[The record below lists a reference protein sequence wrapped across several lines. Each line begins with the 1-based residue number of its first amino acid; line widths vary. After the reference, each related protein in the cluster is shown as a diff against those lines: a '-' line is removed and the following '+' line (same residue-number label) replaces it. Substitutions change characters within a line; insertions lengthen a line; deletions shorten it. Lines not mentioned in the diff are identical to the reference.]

1 VQGAEILP
9 LLPELSRA
17 GLRRVATPLRV
28 WWRSNWIYRRFLR
41 GPLADHI
48 VFHPWDALPRQLE
61 EADSLLRGR
70 FRFHGQTVDVP
81 DGVSI
86 FDLPPPSQAWYL
98 ALHSFNWLPALST
111 AGGENARK
119 LATNLIGQWVKRYNA
134 YSEPV
139 WLPHIMA
146 RRMSHIFSHGRLVVL
161 NSEMMWRSRLF
172 VSLREQSKMLERIAG
187 EAPDGL
193 PRLEAAAVLAL
204 SGLCLDDSPK
214 RREAGL
220 KRLQEE
226 IERQIL
232 PDGGHVSRSPQAL
245 LSAYRHVIMVMEAL
259 SAVNE
264 EPPHALRNAHDRMAP
279 MLRFFRH
286 ADGALALFNGGAE
299 GDPRMIAGLLA
310 RDDVRGQPFHHAR
323 HSAYQRLTAG
333 RTLVLLDCGLTP
345 PGPFSLEAHAGAGAF
360 ELSSGH
366 DRIIVNC
373 GAAGLSHQA
382 WSAALR
388 ATAAHS
394 TLTLSDTSSAHI
406 LAPGAARDL
415 LGPRLMGGPR
425 EPVSRRVETAQGWTV
440 EAMHD
445 AYVESFGL
453 RHERQITLSPQ
464 GLMVTGRDR
473 LVPVEA
479 RTAAERPA
487 GGRTFAVRFHV
498 HPDVRVSRLEGGGI
512 LLKLPGGE
520 GWRFRAGG
528 GQLDV
533 EESVYLGGPVVRRAE
548 QIVIAG
554 ALKDAPTEIA
564 WVFEQI
570 VA

>member
-1 VQGAEILP
+1 MQAQQLLP
-9 LLPELSRA
+9 LLPELTRA
-17 GLRRVATPLRV
+17 GIRRGTAPFQT
-28 WWRSNWIYRRFLR
+28 WWRRGWIYRRFLK
-41 GPLADHI
+41 GQLADHI
-48 VFHPWDALPRQLE
+48 VFHPWDALPRRLE
-61 EADSLLRGR
+61 DADSLLRGR
-70 FRFHGQTVDVP
+70 FRFHGQSVDVP
-81 DGVSI
+81 EGVSV
-86 FDLPPPSQAWYL
+86 FDLKPPNAAWHE
-98 ALHSFNWLPALST
+98 ALHSFAWLPALST
-111 AGGENARK
+111 AGGDPSRR
-119 LATNLIGQWVKRYNA
+119 LATNLIGQWIKRHGK
-134 YSEPV
+134 YSQAV
-139 WLPHIMA
+139 WAPHIMA
-146 RRMSHIFSHGRLVVL
+146 RRLAHVFSHGRLVIL

-172 VSLREQSKMLERIAG
+172 VSLREQCKMLERISM

-204 SGLCLDDSPK
+204 SGLCLDDS
-214 RREAGL
+214 R
-220 KRLQEE
+220 KRLETGLARLESE

-232 PDGGHVSRSPQAL
+232 ADGGHVSRSPEAL

-264 EPPHALRNAHDRMAP
+264 EPPHGLRNAHDRMAP

-310 RDDVRGQPFHHAR
+310 RDDIRGQPFHHAR

-333 RTLVLLDCGLTP
+333 RALCLLDCGKT
-345 PGPFSLEAHAGAGAF
+345 LEGAFAIGAHAGAGAF
-360 ELSSGH
+360 ELSSGN
-366 DRIIVNC
+366 DRIVVNC
-373 GAAGLSHQA
+373 GSGGLTHQA
-382 WSAALR
+382 WNAALR

-394 TLTLSDTSSAHI
+394 TLTLCDTSSAHI
-406 LAPGAARDL
+406 LPAGIARDL
-415 LGPRLMGGPR
+415 LGPRLMGGPK
-425 EPVSRRVETAQGWTV
+425 EPVSRRVETPQGWTA

-445 AYVESFGL
+445 AYAEQFGL
-453 RHERQITLSPQ
+453 RHERQITMSPQ

-473 LVPVEA
+473 LVPVD
-479 RTAAERPA
+479 ERGSA
-487 GGRTFAVRFHV
+487 GLNFAVRFHI

-528 GQLDV
+528 GNLEV
-533 EESVYLGGPVVRRAE
+533 EESVYLGGPTVRRAE
-548 QIVIAG
+548 QLVISG
-554 ALKDAPTEIA
+554 TTKDSPAEIA

>member
-1 VQGAEILP
+1 VQAQQLLP
-9 LLPELSRA
+9 FLPELIRS
-17 GLRRVATPLRV
+17 GLRRTATPLRV
-28 WWRSNWIYRRFLR
+28 WWRRNWFYRRFLK
-41 GPLADHI
+41 GALADHV
-48 VFHPWDALPRQLE
+48 VFHPWDAAPRRLE

-70 FRFHGQTVDVP
+70 FRFHGVSVDVP
-81 DGVSI
+81 EGVSV
-86 FDLPPPSQAWYL
+86 FDLRPPSPAWQM
-98 ALHSFNWLPALST
+98 ALHSFAWLPALSN
-111 AGGENARK
+111 AGGDNARK
-119 LATNLIGQWVKRYNA
+119 LATNLIGQWVKRHGA

-139 WLPHIMA
+139 WLPHITA
-146 RRMSHIFSHGRLVVL
+146 RRLAAIFTHGRLVIL

-172 VSLREQSKMLERIAG
+172 VSLREQSKMLERISR

-204 SGLCLDDSPK
+204 TGLCLDDSAK
-214 RREAGL
+214 RRDIGL
-220 KRLQEE
+220 ARLEEE

-232 PDGGHVSRSPQAL
+232 PDGGHVSRSPEAL
-245 LSAYRHVIMVMEAL
+245 LSAYRHVIMVLESL
-259 SAVNE
+259 SAVGE

-323 HSAYQRLTAG
+323 HSAYQRLTAA
-333 RTLVLLDCGLTP
+333 RTLCLLDCGKTP
-345 PGPFSLEAHAGAGAF
+345 EGAFALDAHAGACAF
-360 ELSSGH
+360 ELSSGN
-366 DRIIVNC
+366 DRIVVNC
-373 GAAGLSHQA
+373 GAGGLTHQT
-382 WSAALR
+382 WNWALR

-394 TLTLSDTSSAHI
+394 TLTLGDTSSAQI
-406 LAPGAARDL
+406 LPAGIARDL
-415 LGPRLMGGPR
+415 LGPRLTGGPKA
-425 EPVSRRVETAQGWTV
+425 PLSRRVETAQGWTV

-445 AYVESFGL
+445 AYVEAFGV
-453 RHERQITLSPQ
+453 RHERQITMSPQ

-473 LVPVEA
+473 LVPVQGA
-479 RTAAERPA
+479 A
-487 GGRTFAVRFHV
+487 GGCSFTVRFHI
-498 HPDVRVSRLEGGGI
+498 HPDVRVSRLDGGGI

-528 GQLDV
+528 GLLDV
-533 EESVYLGGPVVRRAE
+533 EESVYLGGHVVRRAE
-548 QIVIAG
+548 QLVISG
-554 ALKDAPTEIA
+554 VMKDAPAEIA

>member
-1 VQGAEILP
+1 VQAQQLLP
-9 LLPELSRA
+9 FLPELIRA
-17 GLRRVATPLRV
+17 GLRRTATPLRV
-28 WWRSNWIYRRFLR
+28 WWRRNWFYRRFLK
-41 GPLADHI
+41 GALADHV
-48 VFHPWDALPRQLE
+48 VFHPWDAAPRRLE

-70 FRFHGQTVDVP
+70 FRFHGVSVDVP
-81 DGVSI
+81 EGVSV
-86 FDLPPPSQAWYL
+86 FDLRAPSPAWQM
-98 ALHSFNWLPALST
+98 ALHSFAWLPALSN
-111 AGGENARK
+111 AGGDNARK
-119 LATNLIGQWVKRYNA
+119 LATNLIGQWVKRHGA

-139 WLPHIMA
+139 WLPHITA
-146 RRMSHIFSHGRLVVL
+146 RRLAAIFTHGRLVIL

-172 VSLREQSKMLERIAG
+172 VSLREQSKMLERISR

-204 SGLCLDDSPK
+204 TGLCLDDSAK
-214 RREAGL
+214 RRETGL
-220 KRLQEE
+220 ARLEEE

-232 PDGGHVSRSPQAL
+232 PDGGHVSRSPEAL
-245 LSAYRHVIMVMEAL
+245 LSAYRHVIMVLESL
-259 SAVNE
+259 SAVGE

-323 HSAYQRLTAG
+323 HSAYQRLTAA
-333 RTLVLLDCGLTP
+333 RTLCLLDCGKTP
-345 PGPFSLEAHAGAGAF
+345 AGAFALDAHAGACAF
-360 ELSSGH
+360 ELSSGN
-366 DRIIVNC
+366 DRIVINC
-373 GAAGLSHQA
+373 GAGGLTHQT
-382 WSAALR
+382 WNWALR

-394 TLTLSDTSSAHI
+394 TLTLGDTSSAQI
-406 LAPGAARDL
+406 LPAGIARDL
-415 LGPRLMGGPR
+415 LGPRLTGGPKA
-425 EPVSRRVETAQGWTV
+425 PLSRRVETAQGWTV

-445 AYVESFGL
+445 AYVEAFGV
-453 RHERQITLSPQ
+453 RHERQITMSPQ

-473 LVPVEA
+473 LVP
-479 RTAAERPA
+479 AEGAA
-487 GGRTFAVRFHV
+487 GGCSFTVRFHI
-498 HPDVRVSRLEGGGI
+498 HPDVRVSRLDGGGI

-528 GQLDV
+528 GLLDV
-533 EESVYLGGPVVRRAE
+533 EESVYLGGHVVRRAE
-548 QIVIAG
+548 QMVISG
-554 ALKDAPTEIA
+554 VMKDSPVEIA

>member
-1 VQGAEILP
+1 MQAQQLLP
-9 LLPELSRA
+9 LLPELIRA
-17 GLRRVATPLRV
+17 GIRRGLTPFNV
-28 WWRSNWIYRRFLR
+28 WWRRGWIYRRFLK

-48 VFHPWDALPRQLE
+48 VFHPWDALPRRLE

-70 FRFHGQTVDVP
+70 FRFHGQTVEVP
-81 DGVSI
+81 DGVSV
-86 FDLPPPSQAWYL
+86 FDLAPPNIAWQE
-98 ALHSFNWLPALST
+98 ALHGFSWLPALST
-111 AGGENARK
+111 AGGDAARR
-119 LATNLIGQWVKRYNA
+119 LATNLIGQWVKRHGK
-134 YSEPV
+134 YSQIA
-139 WLPHIMA
+139 WAPHVMA
-146 RRMSHIFSHGRLVVL
+146 RRLAHIFSHGRLVIL

-172 VSLREQSKMLERIAG
+172 VSLREQCRMLERISM

-193 PRLEAAAVLAL
+193 PRLETAAVLAL

-214 RREAGL
+214 RLEIGL
-220 KRLQEE
+220 ARLQNE

-232 PDGGHVSRSPQAL
+232 PDGGHVSRSPEAL

-259 SAVNE
+259 SAVGA

-310 RDDVRGQPFHHAR
+310 RDDIRGQPFHHAR
-323 HSAYQRLTAG
+323 HSAYQRLAAG
-333 RTLVLLDCGLTP
+333 RTLCLLDCGKTP
-345 PGPFSLEAHAGAGAF
+345 PGAFALGAHAGAGAF
-360 ELSSGH
+360 ELSSGN
-366 DRIIVNC
+366 DRIVVNC
-373 GAAGLSHQA
+373 GSGGLTHQA
-382 WSAALR
+382 WNAALR

-394 TLTLSDTSSAHI
+394 TLTLSDTSSAQI
-406 LAPGAARDL
+406 LPAGLARDL
-415 LGPRLMGGPR
+415 LGPRLMGGPK
-425 EPVSRRVETAQGWTV
+425 EPVARRVETAQGWTA

-445 AYVESFGL
+445 AYVELFGV

-473 LVPVEA
+473 LVPVGD
-479 RTAAERPA
+479 RAAA
-487 GGRTFAVRFHV
+487 GLGFAVRFHI
-498 HPDVRVSRLEGGGI
+498 HPDVRVSPLEGGGI

-528 GQLDV
+528 GSLDV
-533 EESVYLGGPVVRRAE
+533 EESVYLGGPTVRRAE
-548 QIVIAG
+548 QLVIAG
-554 ALKDAPTEIA
+554 TMKESPAEIA